1 MKFVNQ
7 LKKSLQE
14 SPKSR
19 ATRPVVKPRK
29 RVSQQQLSQGSQD
42 EQFLFI

>member
-29 RVSQQQLSQGSQD
+29 PVSQEHLNNGSQD